1 MGFKLP
7 VPYLPTRLRPAVVA
21 GVAATGA
28 AIVMVL
34 AATWAA
40 AAIEARTARAIT
52 SRLMA
57 DGITWASVT
66 TDGLRV
72 NLSGTA
78 PNEAARFRAVNLAGG
93 IVDAGRIRDGFEVAA
108 VGAIEAPRFSV
119 EVLRNA
125 DEISLIGLV
134 PSAGDAEAQLIG
146 DVTRVAAG
154 LPVADMLET
163 AEYPPPE
170 GWDAALAFGVD
181 ALRLLPR
188 SKISVA
194 ADRVAITAISDS
206 AAEKRR
212 LETELA
218 RKAPAGLKVIID
230 ISAPRPVLTPFTLRL
245 VKDDV
250 GTRFDA
256 CAADSEAARDRIL
269 KAALAAGAAAKATCT
284 IGLGVPT
291 PRWGEATQAG
301 IAAIAALGAGTIT
314 FSDAD
319 VTLEAA
325 AGTEQATYDRVVGE
339 LQAALPPVFSL
350 TATLPPPPSKA
361 TAPQGPAEFT
371 AVLSPEGRVELRG
384 RLTDEMLRAAVDSFA
399 RARFGV
405 DKVYTATRLDDD
417 LPDGWPVRVLAGI
430 DALSSLT
437 EGKLRVRADMV
448 EVQGVTGSEAAR
460 ERISQVLSGQLG
472 PGQTFKVDVRYDE
485 ALDPL
490 AALPSPEQCVA
501 GLNGIVTAR
510 KITFTPGSAEID
522 GTARGTLEA
531 LATLLKDCPGL
542 AIEVSGHTDA
552 QGSVGGNLAL
562 SQARAEAV
570 LIALQFRRLPVEG
583 FVAKGYGE
591 ANPVAD
597 NGTEAGREANRRIEF
612 TLIGA
617 PTPKTAETAPAPA
630 TQAKAP
636 DDTAGPASETTLS
649 TAGDPPVALADAETG
664 AAAPGKPAL
673 GATRSIT
680 LTLDPEVTFAPSTET
695 FMRPRRRAAP

>member
-1 MGFKLP
+1 MGIKLP
-7 VPYLPTRLRPAVVA
+7 IPTVPVRLRPAILA
-21 GVAATGA
+21 GGAATVA

-40 AAIEARTARAIT
+40 QAIEARTARAIT
-52 SRLMA
+52 SRLLA

-66 TDGLRV
+66 TDGLQVRM
-72 NLSGTA
+72 SGTA

-108 VGAIEAPRFSV
+108 VGAIQPPRFSV
-119 EVLRNA
+119 EVLRNT

-134 PSAGDAEAQLIG
+134 PAAAEGGEAQLID

-154 LPVADMLET
+154 LPVADMLES
-163 AEYPPPE
+163 ADYPAPE
-170 GWDAALAFGVD
+170 GWDAALAFGVE

-218 RKAPAGLKVIID
+218 RKAPAGLELVLD
-230 ISAPRPVLTPFTLRL
+230 ISAPRPVLTPFTLRF
-245 VKDDV
+245 VMDPA
-250 GTRFDA
+250 GPRFDA
-256 CAADSEAARDRIL
+256 CAADSEAARNRIL
-269 KAALAAGAAAKATCT
+269 KAAVAAGVAGKGTCT

-291 PRWGEATQAG
+291 PRWAEATQAG
-301 IAAIAALGAGTIT
+301 IAAVAALGAGTVT

-319 VTLEAA
+319 VSLTAA
-325 AGTEQATYDRVVGE
+325 PGTDQALYDRVVGE

-350 TATLPPPPSKA
+350 TATLPPPPTKA
-361 TAPQGPAEFT
+361 VAAQGPAEFT
-371 AVLSPEGRVELRG
+371 AVLSSEGRVELRG
-384 RLTDEMLRAAVDSFA
+384 RLTDQMLRGAVDSFA
-399 RARFGV
+399 RAQFGA
-405 DKVYTATRLDDD
+405 DKVYTATRLDAD

-437 EGKLRVRADMV
+437 EGRLLVRADLV
-448 EVQGVTGSEAAR
+448 EVQGVTGSQEAR

-472 PGQTFKVDVRYDE
+472 PGQAFKVDVRYDE

-490 AALPSPEQCVA
+490 AALPTAEQCVA
-501 GLNGIVTAR
+501 GLNGIVNAR

-542 AIEVSGHTDA
+542 AIEVAGHTDA
-552 QGSVGGNLAL
+552 QGSEGGNQAL
-562 SQARAEAV
+562 SQARSEAV
-570 LIALQFRRLPVEG
+570 LIALQGRRLPVEG
-583 FVAKGYGE
+583 FAAKGYGE
-591 ANPVAD
+591 ALPVAD

-612 TLIGA
+612 ILIGG
-617 PTPKTAETAPAPA
+617 PQPKTPKAAAPAPDGNARDDA
-630 TQAKAP
+630 TAP
-636 DDTAGPASETTLS
+636 VSETTTS
-649 TAGDPPVALADAETG
+649 TAGTPPVVVALVGTPD
-664 AAAPGKPAL
+664 L

-680 LTLDPEVTFAPSTET
+680 LTVSAFAPVDET
-695 FMRPRRRAAP
+695 FRRPRRRADP

>member
-1 MGFKLP
+1 MP
-7 VPYLPTRLRPAVVA
+7 DRLRPAIVA
-21 GVAATGA
+21 GTAATCA
-28 AIVMVL
+28 ALVMVL

-40 AAIEARTARAIT
+40 SAIESRTARAIT

-72 NLSGTA
+72 HMSGLA
-78 PNEAARFRAVNLAGG
+78 PNEAARFRAVNIAGG

-108 VGAIEAPRFSV
+108 VRAIEPPRFSV
-119 EVLRNA
+119 EVLRNT

-134 PSAGDAEAQLIG
+134 PAAGTTGDGGEAQLIV
-146 DVTRVAAG
+146 DVTKVAAG
-154 LPVADMLET
+154 LPVADMLES
-163 AEYPPPE
+163 AEYPAPE
-170 GWDAALAFGVD
+170 GWHAALAFGVE

-206 AAEKRR
+206 AVEKRR
-212 LETELA
+212 LEMELT
-218 RKAPAGLKVIID
+218 RKAPAGLTLVLD

-245 VKDDV
+245 VKDAAS
-250 GTRFDA
+250 TRFDA

-269 KAALAAGAAAKATCT
+269 AAAAAAGVAGRGTCT

-291 PRWGEATQAG
+291 PRWGEATEAG

-319 VTLEAA
+319 VTLTAA
-325 AGTEQATYDRVVGE
+325 PGADQALYDRVVGE

-350 TATLPPPPSKA
+350 TSTLPPPPTRA
-361 TAPQGPAEFT
+361 VAAQGPAEFT
-371 AVLSPEGRVELRG
+371 AVLSSEGRVELRG
-384 RLTDEMLRAAVDSFA
+384 RLTDDVLRAAVDSFA
-399 RARFGV
+399 RAHFGA
-405 DKVYTATRLDDD
+405 DRVYTATRLDAD

-437 EGKLRVRADMV
+437 EGRLRVQPDLV
-448 EVQGVTGSEAAR
+448 EVQGVTGSQEAR

-472 PGQTFKVDVRYDE
+472 PGQAFKVDVRYDE

-490 AALPSPEQCVA
+490 AALPSAEQCVT
-501 GLNGIVTAR
+501 GLNGIVSAR

-522 GTARGTLEA
+522 GTARGTLDA

-542 AIEVSGHTDA
+542 VVEVAGHTDA
-552 QGSVGGNLAL
+552 QGSEGGNQAL

-570 LIALQFRRLPVEG
+570 LIALQGRRLPVEG
-583 FVAKGYGE
+583 FLARGYGE
-591 ANPVAD
+591 ATPVAD
-597 NGTEAGREANRRIEF
+597 NSTEAGREANRRIAF
-612 TLIGA
+612 SLIGGPEPKA
-617 PTPKTAETAPAPA
+617 PVAPVVAVAAVAAASDGQTRDDPTAPA
-630 TQAKAP
+630 
-636 DDTAGPASETTLS
+636 SEITLS
-649 TAGDPPVALADAETG
+649 TAGTPPVEVAQAGTPD
-664 AAAPGKPAL
+664 L
-673 GATRSIT
+673 GITRSVT
-680 LTLDPEVTFAPSTET
+680 LTVTAFEPTNET
-695 FMRPRRRAAP
+695 FLRPRRRADP